1 MNREDAQRMVDFQN
15 IEKRIRES
23 AREMAN
29 LASVE
34 SRITN
39 DGVKATFEDI
49 KDLVFYLEQRVE
61 ELEDRVEELEASI

>member
-29 LASVE
+29 LASIE
-34 SRITN
+34 SQITN

-49 KDLVFYLEQRVE
+49 KDLVFNLEQRVE
-61 ELEDRVEELEASI
+61 ELEDSI